1 MSLSLG
7 TDTLKRSLHLQ
18 LAGVG
23 YGWGLDRCLFERCH
37 GQSQA
42 VSVGMVRRL
51 LMYKI
56 LRKQHTQELM
66 IKLQGDRKGEVKAGL
81 HIASLGDRKDG
92 GVI

>member
-1 MSLSLG
+1 MS
-7 TDTLKRSLHLQ
+7 
-18 LAGVG
+18 
-23 YGWGLDRCLFERCH
+23 

-66 IKLQGDRKGEVKAGL
+66 IKLQGDRKGEVKADL